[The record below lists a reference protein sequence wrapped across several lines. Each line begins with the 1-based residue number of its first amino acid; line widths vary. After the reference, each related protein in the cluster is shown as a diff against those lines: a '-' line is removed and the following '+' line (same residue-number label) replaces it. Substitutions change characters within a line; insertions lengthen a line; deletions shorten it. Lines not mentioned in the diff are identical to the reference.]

1 MTFEQ
6 WINRNFGVI
15 NKIGDELQI
24 NCPKCKGNVLYFNIK
39 KKTGYCHKARCKW
52 TPSVKDLNKY
62 SRFQRAPETLT
73 DARYVEQGLETPK
86 PEITLPIDAKPLVE
100 RIDGQLMSYYQ
111 DIVDKV
117 AARGVTPENQY
128 RFAFHWDGSRVY
140 IPIYFKGKL
149 VNYVGRAA
157 WWFDTGLFR
166 YQYCPGANTRDYLF
180 NWDQHKQHSS
190 LVLVENT
197 FNGIWLSDHCYA
209 TSNFG
214 SDLSKTQID
223 LLASSKVK
231 TVLFLWDEGAE
242 WAAGRARLRLKEKGI
257 EAAYMKIKGQPDDYP
272 IEVLLPWIEYGL
284 SNAREKAIIDT
295 TGDHS

>member
-1 MTFEQ
+1 MTLQQ
-6 WINRNFGVI
+6 WLNRNFGVTSVQGKEI
-15 NKIGDELQI
+15 QFP
-24 NCPKCKGNVLYFNIK
+24 CPKCHHPAFYFNLEK
-39 KKTGYCHKARCKW
+39 KIGYCHRNTCHFK
-52 TPSVKDLNKY
+52 PSMKDLNKLA
-62 SRFQRAPETLT
+62 RFAKAPATLT
-73 DARYVEQGLETPK
+73 DARFVEQGLEPARPTI
-86 PEITLPIDAKPLVE
+86 ELPSSAKPLVE
-100 RIDGQLMSYYQ
+100 RIDGQFMSYYQ
-111 DIVDKV
+111 DVVQQV
-117 AARGVTPENQY
+117 AGRGVSPENQY

-166 YQYCPGANTRDYLF
+166 YAYCPGANTRDYFF
-180 NWDQHKQHSS
+180 NWDQHKLHSS

-242 WAAGRARLRLKEKGI
+242 WAAGRARERLKEKGI
-257 EAAYMKIKGQPDDYP
+257 DSAYLKIKGQPDDYT
-272 IEVLLPWIEYGL
+272 IDVLLPWIEYGL
-284 SNAREKAIIDT
+284 SNVRKKAIIDT
-295 TGDHS
+295 TEGP